1 MNKEYIPKKV
11 VLAYSGGL
19 DTSVITSWIKERYNC
34 EIIAVTANVGQ
45 NDDFEKIKNKA
56 LNSGA
61 SKYYVADLV
70 DDLVEN
76 YFIPTMQAGAKYERK
91 YLLGT
96 AIARPIIAKALL
108 DIAHKENCD
117 AIVHGCTGK
126 GNDQIR
132 FEQTIKHF
140 DPNMHVIAP
149 WRLWD
154 IKSREDAL
162 EYAEARNIP
171 LPITRETNYSK
182 DLNIIHL
189 SHEGMELEHPETE
202 PNYEKILEL
211 VNTLENAPDKA
222 EYVEIEFEKGFPIKL
237 NGKSM
242 SASEILKELNT
253 IGGKHAIGIEDIVE
267 NRLVGMKSRGVYE
280 NPGAKILYDA
290 HEILESITLDKSTM
304 HYKELISVKFAEL
317 VYNGEWFSTLRES
330 LSAFVTTTQKHVTG
344 VVKLK
349 LYKGNTVSAG
359 VTSKYSLYNEEVA
372 TFGEGGI
379 YDHKDATG
387 YVRVHT
393 LSTKVQAIMNKK
405 NNITE

>member
-19 DTSVITSWIKERYNC
+19 DTSVITSWLKETYNC

-45 NDDFEKIKNKA
+45 NDDFEKIKEKA

-61 SKYYVADLV
+61 SKYYVVDLV
-70 DDLVEN
+70 NNLVDN

-96 AIARPIIAKALL
+96 SIARPIIAKALL

-132 FEQTIKHF
+132 FEQTIRYF
-140 DPNMHVIAP
+140 DPYIHVIAP
-149 WRLWD
+149 WRMWD
-154 IKSREDAL
+154 IRSREDAL

-171 LPITRETNYSK
+171 LPVTRETNYSK

-189 SHEGMELEHPETE
+189 SHEGMELEKPETE
-202 PNYEKILEL
+202 PNYNKILEL
-211 VNTLENAPDKA
+211 VSTLENAQNTP
-222 EYVEIEFEKGFPIKL
+222 EYIELGFEKGIPVKL
-237 NGKSM
+237 NGKKM
-242 SASEILKELNT
+242 SATEILKELNI
-253 IGGKHAIGIEDIVE
+253 IGGKHGIGVADIVE

-290 HEILESITLDKSTM
+290 HEILESITLDKQTM
-304 HYKELISVKFAEL
+304 HYKELISIEFANL
-317 VYNGEWFSTLRES
+317 VYNGDWFTTLRKA
-330 LSAFVTTTQKHVTG
+330 LSSFITTTQENVTG
-344 VVKLK
+344 DVKLK
-349 LYKGNTVSAG
+349 LYKGNVISAG
-359 VTSKYSLYNEEVA
+359 VKSQFSLHNEEVA
-372 TFGEGGI
+372 TFGEGRN
-379 YDHKDATG
+379 
-387 YVRVHT
+387 V
-393 LSTKVQAIMNKK
+393 
-405 NNITE
+405 

>member
-45 NDDFEKIKNKA
+45 NDDFEKIETKA

-61 SKYYVADLV
+61 SKYYVVDLV
-70 DDLVEN
+70 DDLVNN

-189 SHEGMELEHPETE
+189 SHEGMELEKPETE
-202 PNYEKILEL
+202 PNYDKILEL
-211 VNTLENAPDKA
+211 VSTLENAQNTP
-222 EYVEIEFEKGFPIKL
+222 EYIEIGFEKGIPVKL
-237 NGKSM
+237 NGKKM
-242 SASEILKELNT
+242 SATEILKELNI
-253 IGGKHAIGIEDIVE
+253 IGGKHGIGVADIVE

-290 HEILESITLDKSTM
+290 HEILESITLDKQTM
-304 HYKELISVKFAEL
+304 HYKELISIEFANL
-317 VYNGEWFSTLRES
+317 VYNGDWFTTLRKA
-330 LSAFVTTTQKHVTG
+330 LSSFITTTQENVTG
-344 VVKLK
+344 DVKLK

-372 TFGEGGI
+372 TFGKGRN
-379 YDHKDATG
+379 
-387 YVRVHT
+387 V
-393 LSTKVQAIMNKK
+393 
-405 NNITE
+405 

>member
-19 DTSVITSWIKERYNC
+19 DTSVITSWLKETYNC

-45 NDDFEKIKNKA
+45 NDDFEKIKQKA

-96 AIARPIIAKALL
+96 SIARPIIAKALL

-132 FEQTIKHF
+132 FEQTIRYF
-140 DPNMHVIAP
+140 DPYIHVIAP
-149 WRLWD
+149 WRIWD
-154 IKSREDAL
+154 IRSREDAL

-189 SHEGMELEHPETE
+189 SHEGMELEKPETE
-202 PNYEKILEL
+202 PNYDKILEL
-211 VNTLENAPDKA
+211 VSTLENAQNTP
-222 EYVEIEFEKGFPIKL
+222 EYIEIGFEKGIPVKL
-237 NGKSM
+237 NGKKM
-242 SASEILKELNT
+242 SATEILKELNI
-253 IGGKHAIGIEDIVE
+253 IGGKHGIGVADIVE

-290 HEILESITLDKSTM
+290 HEILESITLDKQTM
-304 HYKELISVKFAEL
+304 HYKELISIEFANL
-317 VYNGEWFSTLRES
+317 VYNGDWFTTLRKA
-330 LSAFVTTTQKHVTG
+330 LSSFITTTQENVTG
-344 VVKLK
+344 DVKLK
-349 LYKGNTVSAG
+349 LYKGNVISAG
-359 VTSKYSLYNEEVA
+359 VKSQFSLHNEEVA
-372 TFGEGGI
+372 TFGEGRN
-379 YDHKDATG
+379 
-387 YVRVHT
+387 V
-393 LSTKVQAIMNKK
+393 
-405 NNITE
+405 

>member
-189 SHEGMELEHPETE
+189 SNEGMELEHPETE

-242 SASEILKELNT
+242 SASKILKELNT

-290 HEILESITLDKSTM
+290 HQILESITLDKSTM

-344 VVKLK
+344 IVKLK
-349 LYKGNTVSAG
+349 LYKGNTISAG

>member
-96 AIARPIIAKALL
+96 SIARPIIAKALL

-132 FEQTIKHF
+132 FEQTIRYF
-140 DPNMHVIAP
+140 DPYIHVIAP
-149 WRLWD
+149 WRMWD
-154 IKSREDAL
+154 IRSREDAL
-162 EYAEARNIP
+162 CYAEKRNIP
-171 LPITRETNYSK
+171 LPVTRETNYSK

-189 SHEGMELEHPETE
+189 SHEGMELEKPETE
-202 PNYEKILEL
+202 PNYDKILEL
-211 VNTLENAPDKA
+211 VSTLENAQNTP
-222 EYVEIEFEKGFPIKL
+222 EYIELGFEKGIPIKL
-237 NGKSM
+237 NGKKM
-242 SASEILKELNT
+242 SATEILKELNI
-253 IGGKHAIGIEDIVE
+253 IGGKHGIGVADIVE

-290 HEILESITLDKSTM
+290 HEILESITLDKQTM
-304 HYKELISVKFAEL
+304 HYKELISIEFANL
-317 VYNGEWFSTLRES
+317 VYNGDWFTTLRKA
-330 LSAFVTTTQKHVTG
+330 LSSFITTTQENVTG
-344 VVKLK
+344 DVKLK
-349 LYKGNTVSAG
+349 LYKGNVISAG
-359 VTSKYSLYNEEVA
+359 VKSQFSLHNEEVA
-372 TFGEGGI
+372 TFGEGRN
-379 YDHKDATG
+379 
-387 YVRVHT
+387 V
-393 LSTKVQAIMNKK
+393 
-405 NNITE
+405 

>member
-19 DTSVITSWIKERYNC
+19 DTSVITSWLKETYNC

-45 NDDFEKIKNKA
+45 NDDFEKIKEKA

-61 SKYYVADLV
+61 SKYYVVDLV
-70 DDLVEN
+70 DDLVDN

-132 FEQTIKHF
+132 FEQTIRYF
-140 DPNMHVIAP
+140 DPYIHVIAP
-149 WRLWD
+149 WRMWN
-154 IKSREDAL
+154 IRSREDAL

-171 LPITRETNYSK
+171 LPVTRETNYSK

-189 SHEGMELEHPETE
+189 SHEGMELEKPETE
-202 PNYEKILEL
+202 PNYDKILEL
-211 VNTLENAPDKA
+211 VSTLENAQNTP
-222 EYVEIEFEKGFPIKL
+222 EYIELGFEKGIPVKL
-237 NGKSM
+237 NGKKM
-242 SASEILKELNT
+242 SATEILKELNI
-253 IGGKHAIGIEDIVE
+253 IGGKHGIGVADIVE

-290 HEILESITLDKSTM
+290 HEILESITLDKQTM
-304 HYKELISVKFAEL
+304 HYKELISVEFANL
-317 VYNGEWFSTLRES
+317 VYNGDWFTTLRKA
-330 LSAFVTTTQKHVTG
+330 LSSFITTTQENVTG
-344 VVKLK
+344 DVKLK
-349 LYKGNTVSAG
+349 LYKGNVISAG
-359 VTSKYSLYNEEVA
+359 VKSQFSLHNEEVA
-372 TFGEGGI
+372 TFGEGRN
-379 YDHKDATG
+379 
-387 YVRVHT
+387 V
-393 LSTKVQAIMNKK
+393 
-405 NNITE
+405 

>member
-19 DTSVITSWIKERYNC
+19 DTSVITSWLKETYNC

-45 NDDFEKIKNKA
+45 NDDFEKIKEKA

-96 AIARPIIAKALL
+96 SIARPIIAKALL

-132 FEQTIKHF
+132 FEQTIRYF
-140 DPNMHVIAP
+140 DPYIHVIAP
-149 WRLWD
+149 WRMWD
-154 IKSREDAL
+154 IRSREDAL
-162 EYAEARNIP
+162 CYAEARNIP
-171 LPITRETNYSK
+171 LPVTRETNYSK

-189 SHEGMELEHPETE
+189 SHEGMELEKPETE
-202 PNYEKILEL
+202 PNYNKILEL
-211 VNTLENAPDKA
+211 VSTLENAQNTP
-222 EYVEIEFEKGFPIKL
+222 EYIELGFEKGIPVKL
-237 NGKSM
+237 NGKKM
-242 SASEILKELNT
+242 SATEILKELNI
-253 IGGKHAIGIEDIVE
+253 IGGKHGIGVADIVE

-290 HEILESITLDKSTM
+290 HEILESITLDKQTM
-304 HYKELISVKFAEL
+304 HYKELISIEFANL
-317 VYNGEWFSTLRES
+317 VYNGDWFTTLRKA
-330 LSAFVTTTQKHVTG
+330 LSSFITTTQENVTG
-344 VVKLK
+344 DVKLK
-349 LYKGNTVSAG
+349 LYKGNVISAG
-359 VTSKYSLYNEEVA
+359 VKSQFSLHNEEVA
-372 TFGEGGI
+372 TFGEGRN
-379 YDHKDATG
+379 
-387 YVRVHT
+387 V
-393 LSTKVQAIMNKK
+393 
-405 NNITE
+405 

>member
-61 SKYYVADLV
+61 SKYYVVDLV
-70 DDLVEN
+70 DDLVDN

-96 AIARPIIAKALL
+96 SIARPIIAKALL

-132 FEQTIKHF
+132 FEQTIRYF
-140 DPNMHVIAP
+140 DPYIHVIAP
-149 WRLWD
+149 WRMWD
-154 IKSREDAL
+154 IRSREDAL
-162 EYAEARNIP
+162 CYAEKRNIP
-171 LPITRETNYSK
+171 LPVTRETNYSK

-189 SHEGMELEHPETE
+189 SHEGMELEKPETE
-202 PNYEKILEL
+202 PNYNKILEL
-211 VNTLENAPDKA
+211 VSTLENAQNTP
-222 EYVEIEFEKGFPIKL
+222 EYIELGFEKGIPVKL
-237 NGKSM
+237 NGKKM
-242 SASEILKELNT
+242 SATEIFKELNI
-253 IGGKHAIGIEDIVE
+253 IGGKHGIGVADIVE

-290 HEILESITLDKSTM
+290 HEILESITLDKQTM
-304 HYKELISVKFAEL
+304 HYKELISVEFANL
-317 VYNGEWFSTLRES
+317 VYNGDWFTTLRKA
-330 LSAFVTTTQKHVTG
+330 LSSFITTTQENVTG
-344 VVKLK
+344 DVKLK
-349 LYKGNTVSAG
+349 LYKGNIISAG
-359 VTSKYSLYNEEVA
+359 VKSQFSLHNEEVA
-372 TFGEGGI
+372 TFGEGRN
-379 YDHKDATG
+379 
-387 YVRVHT
+387 V
-393 LSTKVQAIMNKK
+393 
-405 NNITE
+405 

>member
-19 DTSVITSWIKERYNC
+19 DTSVITSWLKETYNC

-45 NDDFEKIKNKA
+45 NDDFEKIKEKA

-61 SKYYVADLV
+61 SKYYVVDLV
-70 DDLVEN
+70 DDLVDN

-96 AIARPIIAKALL
+96 SIARPIIAKALL

-132 FEQTIKHF
+132 FEQTIRYF
-140 DPNMHVIAP
+140 DPYIHVIAP
-149 WRLWD
+149 WRMWD
-154 IKSREDAL
+154 IRSREDAL

-171 LPITRETNYSK
+171 LPVTRETNYSK

-189 SHEGMELEHPETE
+189 SHEGMELEKPETE
-202 PNYEKILEL
+202 PNYDKILEL
-211 VNTLENAPDKA
+211 VSTLENAQNTP
-222 EYVEIEFEKGFPIKL
+222 EYIELGFEKGIPIKL
-237 NGKSM
+237 NGKKM
-242 SASEILKELNT
+242 SATEILKELNI
-253 IGGKHAIGIEDIVE
+253 IGGKHGIGVADIVE

-290 HEILESITLDKSTM
+290 HEILESITLDKQTM
-304 HYKELISVKFAEL
+304 HYKELISVEFANL
-317 VYNGEWFSTLRES
+317 VYNGDWFTTLRKA
-330 LSAFVTTTQKHVTG
+330 LSSFITTTQENVTG
-344 VVKLK
+344 DVKLK
-349 LYKGNTVSAG
+349 LYKGNVISAG
-359 VTSKYSLYNEEVA
+359 VKSQFSLHNEEVA
-372 TFGEGGI
+372 TFDEGRN
-379 YDHKDATG
+379 
-387 YVRVHT
+387 V
-393 LSTKVQAIMNKK
+393 
-405 NNITE
+405 

>member
-19 DTSVITSWIKERYNC
+19 DTSVITSWLKETYNC

-45 NDDFEKIKNKA
+45 NDDFEKIKEKA

-61 SKYYVADLV
+61 SKYYVVDLV
-70 DDLVEN
+70 DDLVDN

-96 AIARPIIAKALL
+96 SIARPIIAKALL

-132 FEQTIKHF
+132 FEQTIRYF
-140 DPNMHVIAP
+140 DPYIHVIAP
-149 WRLWD
+149 WRMWD
-154 IKSREDAL
+154 IRSREDAL
-162 EYAEARNIP
+162 CYAEKRNIP
-171 LPITRETNYSK
+171 LPVTRETNYSK

-189 SHEGMELEHPETE
+189 SHEGMELEKPETE
-202 PNYEKILEL
+202 PNYDKILEL
-211 VNTLENAPDKA
+211 VSTLENAQNTP
-222 EYVEIEFEKGFPIKL
+222 EYIELGFEKGIPVKL
-237 NGKSM
+237 NGKKM
-242 SASEILKELNT
+242 STTEILKELNI
-253 IGGKHAIGIEDIVE
+253 IGGKHGIGVADIVE

-290 HEILESITLDKSTM
+290 HEILESITLDKDTM

-317 VYNGEWFSTLRES
+317 VYNGDWFTTLRKA
-330 LSAFVTTTQKHVTG
+330 LSSFITTTQENVTG
-344 VVKLK
+344 DVKLK
-349 LYKGNTVSAG
+349 LYKGNVISAG
-359 VTSKYSLYNEEVA
+359 VKSQFSLHNEEVA
-372 TFGEGGI
+372 TFGEGRN
-379 YDHKDATG
+379 
-387 YVRVHT
+387 V
-393 LSTKVQAIMNKK
+393 
-405 NNITE
+405 

>member
-19 DTSVITSWIKERYNC
+19 DTSVITSWLKETYNC

-45 NDDFEKIKNKA
+45 NDDFEKIKEKA

-96 AIARPIIAKALL
+96 SIARPIIAKALL

-149 WRLWD
+149 WRIWD
-154 IKSREDAL
+154 IRSREDAL

-189 SHEGMELEHPETE
+189 SHEGMELEKPETE
-202 PNYEKILEL
+202 PNYNKILEL
-211 VNTLENAPDKA
+211 VSTLENAQNTP
-222 EYVEIEFEKGFPIKL
+222 EYIELGFEKGIPVKL
-237 NGKSM
+237 NGKKM
-242 SASEILKELNT
+242 SATEILKELNI
-253 IGGKHAIGIEDIVE
+253 IGGKHGIGVADVVE

-290 HEILESITLDKSTM
+290 HEILESITLDKQTM
-304 HYKELISVKFAEL
+304 HYKELISIEFANL
-317 VYNGEWFSTLRES
+317 VYNGDWFTTLRKA
-330 LSAFVTTTQKHVTG
+330 LSSFITTTQENVTG
-344 VVKLK
+344 DVKLK
-349 LYKGNTVSAG
+349 LYKGNVISAG
-359 VTSKYSLYNEEVA
+359 VKSQFSLHNEEVA

-393 LSTKVQAIMNKK
+393 LSTKVQAIMNKN

>member
-45 NDDFEKIKNKA
+45 NDDFEKIKQKA

-132 FEQTIKHF
+132 FEQTIRYF
-140 DPNMHVIAP
+140 DPYIHVIAP

-154 IKSREDAL
+154 IRSREDAL
-162 EYAEARNIP
+162 SYAEKRNIP
-171 LPITRETNYSK
+171 LPVTRETNYSK

-189 SHEGMELEHPETE
+189 SHEGMELEKPETE
-202 PNYEKILEL
+202 PNYDKILEL
-211 VNTLENAPDKA
+211 VSTLENAQNTP
-222 EYVEIEFEKGFPIKL
+222 EYIEIGFEKGIPVKL
-237 NGKSM
+237 NGKKM
-242 SASEILKELNT
+242 SATEILKELNI
-253 IGGKHAIGIEDIVE
+253 IGGKHGIGVADIVE

-290 HEILESITLDKSTM
+290 HEILESITLDKQTM
-304 HYKELISVKFAEL
+304 HYKELISIEFANL
-317 VYNGEWFSTLRES
+317 VYNGDWFTTLRKA
-330 LSAFVTTTQKHVTG
+330 LSSFITTTQENVTG
-344 VVKLK
+344 DVKLK
-349 LYKGNTVSAG
+349 LYKGNVISAG
-359 VTSKYSLYNEEVA
+359 VKSQFSLHNEEVA
-372 TFGEGGI
+372 TFGEGRN
-379 YDHKDATG
+379 
-387 YVRVHT
+387 V
-393 LSTKVQAIMNKK
+393 
-405 NNITE
+405 

>member
-96 AIARPIIAKALL
+96 SIARPIIAKALL

-132 FEQTIKHF
+132 FEQTIRYF
-140 DPNMHVIAP
+140 DPYIHVIAP
-149 WRLWD
+149 WRMWD

-162 EYAEARNIP
+162 CYAEKRNIP
-171 LPITRETNYSK
+171 LPVTRETNYSK

-189 SHEGMELEHPETE
+189 SHEGMELEKPETE
-202 PNYEKILEL
+202 PNYDKILEL
-211 VNTLENAPDKA
+211 VSTLENAQNTP
-222 EYVEIEFEKGFPIKL
+222 EYIELGFEKGIPVKL
-237 NGKSM
+237 NGKKM
-242 SASEILKELNT
+242 STTEILKELNI
-253 IGGKHAIGIEDIVE
+253 IGGKHGIGVADIVE

-290 HEILESITLDKSTM
+290 HEILESITLDKQTM
-304 HYKELISVKFAEL
+304 HYKELISVEFANL
-317 VYNGEWFSTLRES
+317 VYNGDWFTTLRKA
-330 LSAFVTTTQKHVTG
+330 LSSFITTTQENVTG
-344 VVKLK
+344 DVKLK
-349 LYKGNTVSAG
+349 LYKGNVISAG
-359 VTSKYSLYNEEVA
+359 VKSQFSLHNEEVA
-372 TFGEGGI
+372 TFGEGRN
-379 YDHKDATG
+379 
-387 YVRVHT
+387 V
-393 LSTKVQAIMNKK
+393 
-405 NNITE
+405 

>member
-393 LSTKVQAIMNKK
+393 LSTKVQAIMNKN

>member
-96 AIARPIIAKALL
+96 SIARPIIAKALL

-132 FEQTIKHF
+132 FEQTIRYF
-140 DPNMHVIAP
+140 DPYIHVIAP
-149 WRLWD
+149 WRMWD
-154 IKSREDAL
+154 IRSREDAL
-162 EYAEARNIP
+162 CYAEKRNIP
-171 LPITRETNYSK
+171 LPVTRETNYSK

-189 SHEGMELEHPETE
+189 SHEGMELEKPETE
-202 PNYEKILEL
+202 PNYNKILEL
-211 VNTLENAPDKA
+211 VSTLENAQNTP
-222 EYVEIEFEKGFPIKL
+222 EYIELGFEKGIPVKL
-237 NGKSM
+237 NDKKM
-242 SASEILKELNT
+242 SATEILKELNI
-253 IGGKHAIGIEDIVE
+253 IGGKHGIGVADIVE

-290 HEILESITLDKSTM
+290 HEILESITLDKQTM
-304 HYKELISVKFAEL
+304 HYKELISIEFANL
-317 VYNGEWFSTLRES
+317 VYNGDWFTTLRKA
-330 LSAFVTTTQKHVTG
+330 LSSFITTTQENVTG
-344 VVKLK
+344 DVKLK
-349 LYKGNTVSAG
+349 LYKGNVISAG
-359 VTSKYSLYNEEVA
+359 VKSQFSLHNEEVA
-372 TFGEGGI
+372 TFGEGRN
-379 YDHKDATG
+379 
-387 YVRVHT
+387 V
-393 LSTKVQAIMNKK
+393 
-405 NNITE
+405 

>member
-1 MNKEYIPKKV
+1 MSKEYIPKKV

-45 NDDFEKIKNKA
+45 NDDFEKIETKA

-70 DDLVEN
+70 DELTEN
-76 YFIPTMQAGAKYERK
+76 YFIPTMQSGAKYERK

-132 FEQTIKHF
+132 FEQTIRYF
-140 DPNMHVIAP
+140 DPYIHVIAP
-149 WRLWD
+149 WRIWD
-154 IKSREDAL
+154 IRSREDAL
-162 EYAEARNIP
+162 CYAEKRNIP
-171 LPITRETNYSK
+171 LPVTRETNYSK

-189 SHEGMELEHPETE
+189 SHEGMELEKPETE
-202 PNYEKILEL
+202 PNYNKILEL
-211 VNTLENAPDKA
+211 VSTLENAQNTP
-222 EYVEIEFEKGFPIKL
+222 EYIELGFEKGIPVKL
-237 NGKSM
+237 NGKKM
-242 SASEILKELNT
+242 STTEILKELNI
-253 IGGKHAIGIEDIVE
+253 IGGKHGIGVADIVE

-290 HEILESITLDKSTM
+290 HEILESITLDKQTM
-304 HYKELISVKFAEL
+304 HYKELISVEFANL
-317 VYNGEWFSTLRES
+317 VYNGDWFTTLRKA
-330 LSAFVTTTQKHVTG
+330 LSSFITTTQENVTG
-344 VVKLK
+344 DVKLK
-349 LYKGNTVSAG
+349 LYKGNVISAG
-359 VTSKYSLYNEEVA
+359 VKSKFSLHNEEVA
-372 TFGEGGI
+372 TFGKGRN
-379 YDHKDATG
+379 
-387 YVRVHT
+387 V
-393 LSTKVQAIMNKK
+393 
-405 NNITE
+405 

>member
-19 DTSVITSWIKERYNC
+19 DTSVITSWLKETYNC

-45 NDDFEKIKNKA
+45 NDDFEKIKQKA

-61 SKYYVADLV
+61 SKYYVVDLV
-70 DDLVEN
+70 DDLVDN

-96 AIARPIIAKALL
+96 SIARPIIAKALL

-132 FEQTIKHF
+132 FEQTIRYF
-140 DPNMHVIAP
+140 DPYIHVIAP
-149 WRLWD
+149 WRMWD
-154 IKSREDAL
+154 IRSREDAL

-171 LPITRETNYSK
+171 LPVTRETNYSK

-189 SHEGMELEHPETE
+189 SHEGMELEKPETE
-202 PNYEKILEL
+202 PNYNKILEL
-211 VNTLENAPDKA
+211 VSTLENAQNTP
-222 EYVEIEFEKGFPIKL
+222 EYIELGFEKGIPVKL
-237 NGKSM
+237 NGKKM
-242 SASEILKELNT
+242 STTEILKELNI
-253 IGGKHAIGIEDIVE
+253 IGGKHGIGVADIVE

-290 HEILESITLDKSTM
+290 HEILESITLDKQTM
-304 HYKELISVKFAEL
+304 HYKELISVEFANL
-317 VYNGEWFSTLRES
+317 VYNGDWFTTLRKA
-330 LSAFVTTTQKHVTG
+330 LSSFITTTQENVTG
-344 VVKLK
+344 DVKLK
-349 LYKGNTVSAG
+349 LYKGNVISAG
-359 VTSKYSLYNEEVA
+359 VKSQFSLHNEEVA
-372 TFGEGGI
+372 TFGEGRN
-379 YDHKDATG
+379 
-387 YVRVHT
+387 V
-393 LSTKVQAIMNKK
+393 
-405 NNITE
+405 

>member
-19 DTSVITSWIKERYNC
+19 DTSVITSWLKETYNC

-96 AIARPIIAKALL
+96 SIARPIIAKALL

-132 FEQTIKHF
+132 FEQTIRYF
-140 DPNMHVIAP
+140 DPYIHVIAP
-149 WRLWD
+149 WRMWD
-154 IKSREDAL
+154 IRSREDAL
-162 EYAEARNIP
+162 CYAEKRNIP
-171 LPITRETNYSK
+171 LPVTRETNYSK

-189 SHEGMELEHPETE
+189 SHEGMELEKPETE
-202 PNYEKILEL
+202 PNYNKILEL
-211 VNTLENAPDKA
+211 VSTLENAQNTP
-222 EYVEIEFEKGFPIKL
+222 EYIELGFEKGIPVKL
-237 NGKSM
+237 NGKKM
-242 SASEILKELNT
+242 SATEILKELNI
-253 IGGKHAIGIEDIVE
+253 IGGKHGIGVADVVE

-290 HEILESITLDKSTM
+290 HEILESITLDKQTM
-304 HYKELISVKFAEL
+304 HYKELISIEFANL
-317 VYNGEWFSTLRES
+317 VYNGDWFTTLRKA
-330 LSAFVTTTQKHVTG
+330 LSSFITTTQENVTG
-344 VVKLK
+344 DVKLK
-349 LYKGNTVSAG
+349 LYKGNVISAG
-359 VTSKYSLYNEEVA
+359 VKSQFSLHNEEVA
-372 TFGEGGI
+372 TFGEGRN
-379 YDHKDATG
+379 
-387 YVRVHT
+387 V
-393 LSTKVQAIMNKK
+393 
-405 NNITE
+405 